1 MKTMLE
7 NNKTRIAIAGIGGIG
22 GYLGG
27 KLAHYYENFENVDIV
42 FITRGA
48 SLDAIKA
55 NGLELLSKDIPYR
68 CKPTLVS
75 DNPDEIGQVG
85 VFLLCTKTF
94 SVPAMLKQYA
104 KCMTAN
110 TTVIT
115 TQNTISGR
123 AVIEPFLPSN
133 ATLMEGCIY
142 IASNKAG
149 PAKINHISGP
159 AKLFFGTDRQVDPKG
174 QDIAKIF
181 SYAGIDT
188 TYTTDINTAL
198 WKKFM
203 FVSPAAIVTALF
215 QITFTEIL
223 ESQETEYLYIDLMG
237 ELMQL
242 AKAKGVFADEATVLN
257 NIGLLSKF
265 SGYVKSSFQLDLEKN
280 VPSEISALV
289 KDVIAE
295 AQSLSLSTPVYD
307 QAFND
312 LQAKIKTFEKPA

>member
-1 MKTMLE
+1 MKTLQE
-7 NNKTRIAIAGIGGIG
+7 NKKTRIAVAGIGGIG

-27 KLAHYYENFENVDIV
+27 KLAHYYENFEQVDIV

-48 SLDAIKA
+48 SLEAIKA
-55 NGLELLSKDIPYR
+55 NGLALLSKDITYD

-75 DNPDEIGQVG
+75 DNPDEIGPID

-94 SVPAMLKQYA
+94 SVPAILNQYA
-104 KCMTAN
+104 KCITAG

-123 AVIEPFLPSN
+123 TVIEPYLPSN

-142 IASNKAG
+142 IASNKVSAS
-149 PAKINHISGP
+149 KVNHISGP
-159 AKLFFGTDRQVDPKG
+159 AKLFFGTDRQVKPKG

-181 SYAGIDT
+181 SYAGIET

-215 QITFTEIL
+215 QITFTEIM
-223 ESQETEYLYIDLMG
+223 ERRETEYLYIDLIG

-242 AKAKGVFADEATVLN
+242 AKTKGIFVDEATVLN
-257 NIGLLSKF
+257 NIALLSNF
-265 SGYVKSSFQLDLEKN
+265 SGYVKSSFQLDLEKKA
-280 VPSEISALV
+280 PSEIGALV
-289 KDVIAE
+289 ADVIAE
-295 AQSLSLSTPVYD
+295 AQSFNLSTPCYG
-307 QAFND
+307 QALHD
-312 LQAKIKTFEKPA
+312 LQDKING